1 MADIT
6 LNSAVRSNLRTL
18 QSTSDLMNR
27 TEERLSTGKKVN
39 SALDNPSS
47 FFTSQALDRRAS
59 DLNSLLDSV
68 SNSVKTLEAA
78 DNGITAIS
86 KVVEGL
92 KASAR
97 SALQS
102 PKGTEATVTGSGFDA
117 ADLTA
122 ADLTINGV
130 DITLATT
137 DTLDSVV
144 TKINDAEDLN
154 VSAAVVDGE
163 IKLTSDEDIVISGTV
178 TGTGLTA
185 ATTTADVID
194 QDAVDKRNA
203 FLKDYNEAL
212 KQIDSLAKD
221 SSFNGVNLLNADD
234 LEITFNED
242 GTSKLDVVGTTF
254 DAAGLGLTELA
265 DGDFNTKTSI
275 NDTLDT
281 IDSVFSKLEQQSSK
295 FGSQLQIV
303 QTRQS
308 FTKDMVG
315 TLEDGSAALTSADTN
330 AEAANLATLQTRQS
344 LIVSALSIST
354 SQEQNVLQLLR

>member
-18 QSTSDLMNR
+18 QSTTDLMNR

-59 DLNSLLDSV
+59 DLNGLLDSV

-78 DNGITAIS
+78 DNGITAIT

-117 ADLTA
+117 ADVTGGTI
-122 ADLTINGV
+122 TINEVDV
-130 DITLATT
+130 DIAANATADQIAT
-137 DTLDSVV
+137 A
-144 TKINDAEDLN
+144 INDAEDLN
-154 VSAAVVDGE
+154 VSASVVDGE
-163 IKLTSDEDIVISGTV
+163 LKLTSDEDIVVAGDV
-178 TGTGLTA
+178 DGTGLTE
-185 ATTTADVID
+185 TTTAATVVD

-221 SSFNGVNLLNADD
+221 ASFNGVNLLNADD

-242 GTSKLDVVGTTF
+242 GSSKLDVIGTTF
-254 DAAGLGLTELA
+254 DSSGLGLSQLA

-275 NDTLDT
+275 NETLDNL
-281 IDSVFSKLEQQSSK
+281 DSVFGKLEQQASK

-303 QTRQS
+303 QTRES
-308 FTKDMVG
+308 FTKDMIG
-315 TLEDGSAALTSADTN
+315 TLEDGSSALTSADTN